1 MDCLCKVLTEEQI
14 TWNMAAPGPMPEW
27 IATNKNK
34 YLWLP
39 FKSLHASFHAAAQ
52 QAKRN
57 GNEALEDRLLTTAV
71 RAAKLFFWSTSSKG
85 FSNDLCAQMV
95 RRIDLLGKDPM
106 AVLKLLV
113 DVFIRSA
120 VTKIMPIVTPEMT
133 SSNRYRRTAQAARN
147 ENLSEAD
154 AVLDDGS
161 LRSNLGREE
170 VTSEAWGDADGAYVA
185 NTRLLYSESG
195 A

>member
-1 MDCLCKVLTEEQI
+1 VPKPSAVSYPKANRPSIKT
-14 TWNMAAPGPMPEW
+14 EW

-39 FKSLHASFHAAAQ
+39 FKNLHASFHAAAQ

-71 RAAKLFFWSTSSKG
+71 MVFWSTSSKG

-95 RRIDLLGKDPM
+95 RRIDLFGKGPM
-106 AVLKLLV
+106 AALKLLA
-113 DVFIRSA
+113 DVVIRSA

-133 SSNRYRRTAQAARN
+133 SSNRYRRTAEAARN
-147 ENLSEAD
+147 GNLSEAG
-154 AVLDDGS
+154 AVLDDDS
-161 LRSNLGREE
+161 LRSNLGWEE
-170 VTSEAWGDADGAYVA
+170 MTSEAWGDADGGDPP
-185 NTRLLYSESG
+185 G
-195 A
+195 APGPL